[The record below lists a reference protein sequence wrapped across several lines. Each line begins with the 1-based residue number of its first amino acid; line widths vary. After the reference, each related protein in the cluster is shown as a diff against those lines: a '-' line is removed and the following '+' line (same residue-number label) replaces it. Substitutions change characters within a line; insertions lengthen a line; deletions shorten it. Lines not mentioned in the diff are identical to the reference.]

1 MNKKIL
7 AIVVGLIVLFGICIC
22 VLLFQRKNRD
32 NEMQNTTDYLDLEID
47 KNQIAYNENAT
58 IDEIKE
64 DTGISGNNE
73 IYELQTEFDGRRA
86 LVVKANIK
94 YKVAFAGMIKND
106 LPQMNELDTILEE
119 NFPKNN
125 GVWVNAGSRDKL
137 LKLINNSTKL
147 NSKYSIN
154 DDGYIIITEKNNQ
167 TDLDKKF
174 ESAINNNQSSN
185 ILSVSS
191 VCYTIDDVTGK
202 IIDNDFEFMD
212 KYQTYDYFE
221 DENKKIIFITE
232 NKEEQLPIDEIIES
246 VINLL

>member
-7 AIVVGLIVLFGICIC
+7 AIVVGFIVLIGICIC

-32 NEMQNTTDYLDLEID
+32 NEMQNTTGYLDLEID

-73 IYELQTEFDGRRA
+73 IYELQTEFDGRRV

-174 ESAINNNQSSN
+174 ESTINNNQSSN